1 MWLATAT
8 PVAAPA
14 VGQHAA
20 TSPGL
25 GGAVLA
31 LLAVLALIVALA
43 WLLKR
48 LPATGLRSSEQLRV
62 VASLAVGQRERV
74 VVVEVGG
81 QQLLL
86 GVTAQSINTLHA
98 LHEPLPPVTPPTLTM
113 PPFAQLLAGKL
124 RKDSHDVSAPH

>member
-86 GVTAQSINTLHA
+86 GVTAQSITTLHQLPESLA
-98 LHEPLPPVTPPTLTM
+98 IPAPQPLSAS
-113 PPFAQLLAGKL
+113 PFAQLLAGKL
-124 RKDSHDVSAPH
+124 RKDPHNATAPH